1 VEQHDVT
8 ADLTL
13 AQELLGGTSPAGAT
27 ITVKVTPAGFFHTG
41 GIGGAGQSAE
51 PLSAAHVARM
61 LEESFGAEALRA
73 VFAHLVRLSEA
84 L

>member
-13 AQELLGGTSPAGAT
+13 AQELTGGTSPAGAT

-73 VFAHLVRLSEA
+73 VLAHLVRLNEA

>member
-1 VEQHDVT
+1 
-8 ADLTL
+8 
-13 AQELLGGTSPAGAT
+13 
-27 ITVKVTPAGFFHTG
+27 VTPAGFFHTG